1 MVRVT
6 RSVRLGRC
14 LLVYALLSNRR
25 LTAHGS
31 TMHDLRFSRRLYTAA
46 DAARFV
52 GMSQSTLRAW
62 TRGYKSRSAARP
74 AERRGPVVTAL
85 GAEGSDRRSIPFIG
99 LVEAA
104 VVQAFRRTG
113 LPMQRIRRAL
123 EVLSEQGELQHALA
137 SKKLYSDG
145 ADILY
150 DYAQDHDDKQLRL
163 LTLVST
169 GQRVFH
175 EVITDYLDRIEF
187 GDMWASGIVLP
198 VTQRR
203 LLRVVPEVASGHPLF
218 VHGGAPLSAVR
229 SRFLAGEPIL
239 SLARDYEVPAE
250 DIEEVN
256 RAIWPEK
263 AAA

>member
-1 MVRVT
+1 
-6 RSVRLGRC
+6 
-14 LLVYALLSNRR
+14 
-25 LTAHGS
+25 
-31 TMHDLRFSRRLYTAA
+31 MHDLRFSRRLYTAA

-52 GMSQSTLRAW
+52 GMSRSTLRAW
-62 TRGYKSRSAARP
+62 TSGYKSRSAVQS
-74 AERRGPVVTAL
+74 AERHGPVVTAL
-85 GAEGSDRRSIPFIG
+85 GTEGPDRRSIPFIG

-123 EVLSEQGELQHALA
+123 GVLSEQGELRHALA

-150 DYAQDHDDKQLRL
+150 DYAQDHGDKQLRL

-187 GDMWASGIVLP
+187 GDTWASGIVLP

-229 SRFLAGEPIL
+229 SRFLAGEPVV
-239 SLARDYEVPAE
+239 SLARDYEVPVE